1 MPDDDDKP
9 RSERCE
15 TCQYWLCHVKQADP
29 VSREVI
35 GEGWCRIYPPVV
47 HPQGKE
53 SNFTNFLRGEWPVTE
68 GGDWCGEWRPKEGAA
83 DWRTLT
89 LEEADLPYRAVTI
102 LERAGIK
109 TLGEVMGYSG
119 VALLQLPY
127 FGETL
132 LGYVRTA
139 LSRYGAKLRGD

>member
-1 MPDDDDKP
+1 MPDDGDKP
-9 RSERCE
+9 RSERCGNCRFWDNTSE
-15 TCQYWLCHVKQADP
+15 DPDGRTPEWGVCHCFPRVYAPRVVDEP
-29 VSREVI
+29 GVMGNWRF
-35 GEGWCRIYPPVV
+35 PP
-47 HPQGKE
+47 H
-53 SNFTNFLRGEWPVTE
+53 TE
-68 GGDWCGEWRPKEGAA
+68 DDWCGEWQAKEGAA